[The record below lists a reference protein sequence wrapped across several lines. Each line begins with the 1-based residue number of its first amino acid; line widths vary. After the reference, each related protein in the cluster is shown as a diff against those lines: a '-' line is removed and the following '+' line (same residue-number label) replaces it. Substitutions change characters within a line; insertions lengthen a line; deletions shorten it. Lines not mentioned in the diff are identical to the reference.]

1 MDDSLALHVLQVL
14 RVVSQVNGVNLEVVR
29 FASLVAAAMFVVILL
44 IGQVSWRW
52 LVLHDLLVLEVHLH
66 LLLLML
72 MQARLGLVLCR
83 LVDL

>member
-52 LVLHDLLVLEVHLH
+52 LVLHDLLVLKVHLH